1 MLPTMLHL
9 IPVLGQSSAA
19 NLSGPWASSP
29 PRIITRR
36 PHRNLIRANRA
47 TSNDIILGT
56 CNRDKNPFVLLQSA
70 KGHDMSTTITICDTC
85 KIEGWDAETAG
96 LTDGEALAALI
107 EAEAA
112 ATGGAVKTR
121 RFSCL
126 MGCTRA
132 CNITIQAEGKLNYTL
147 GEFTPDAEAAKGI
160 VEYAILHGNSP
171 SGQVPYREWPQA
183 IKGHFTTRHP
193 PLDDAE

>member
-1 MLPTMLHL
+1 MLPTMLLL

-19 NLSGPWASSP
+19 NLSGPWASSSAL
-29 PRIITRR
+29 IIARR
-36 PHRNLIRANRA
+36 ADCNLFRTDQAVS
-47 TSNDIILGT
+47 SNIILGS

-107 EAEAA
+107 EAEVA
-112 ATGGAVKTR
+112 ATGAAVKTR

-126 MGCTRA
+126 MGCNRA
-132 CNITIQAEGKLNYTL
+132 CNITIQATDKLSYTL
-147 GEFTPDAEAAKGI
+147 GDFAADADAAKGI
-160 VEYAILHGNSP
+160 VEYAILHDNSA

-193 PLDDAE
+193 PLDNAE